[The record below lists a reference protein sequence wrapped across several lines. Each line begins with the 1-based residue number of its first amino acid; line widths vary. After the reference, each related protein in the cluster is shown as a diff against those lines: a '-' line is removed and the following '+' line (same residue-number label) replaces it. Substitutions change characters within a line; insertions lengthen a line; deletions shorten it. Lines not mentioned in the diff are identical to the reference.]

1 MVDNI
6 PRAPAAF
13 GLLLT
18 LLSLS
23 ACQPAED
30 PPEPASPPVT
40 EADDWREGLRERRPD
55 NPLLDAYLTPFATPP
70 FHRIGRE
77 HFLPALDAA
86 IDDNREQVEVISTNP
101 DPAGFANTIEALELA
116 GAELSRIAATLHGLI
131 QVRNEPEWLDLAQ
144 EFSTRLTACVDT
156 VRSDSAL
163 FERVEAVAADRDRLT
178 EPEQQRLLDETRR
191 SMLNAGAGLAAE
203 DQSRLSAINQEL
215 AELAALF
222 RANLHQET
230 Q

>member
-30 PPEPASPPVT
+30 PPEPASPRVT
-40 EADDWREGLRERRPD
+40 EA
-55 NPLLDAYLTPFATPP
+55 
-70 FHRIGRE
+70 
-77 HFLPALDAA
+77 
-86 IDDNREQVEVISTNP
+86 
-101 DPAGFANTIEALELA
+101 FANTIEALELA